1 MAATH
6 PVVDPR
12 TGEII
17 EYVELLSPAC
27 VPEVARRALAAFR
40 PWADT
45 PLERRCRL
53 VADFATAL
61 AAKVPTLARA
71 YSREHGKTVA
81 EAKAELARAVDT
93 IQWATVAA
101 EGVTRSAMLRARE
114 GLTRLISV
122 EPVGPVLAIVPW
134 NFPAVVLARKLG
146 PALVM
151 GCPIVI
157 KGAEQTPRILTAF
170 AQAASDTGLPH
181 DVVQLVFASP
191 PESQALI
198 QRPEFRQISFTG
210 SSRVGRLVA
219 AAAAG
224 SLASC
229 VLELGGHAPAIVTA
243 DADLDLAATRL
254 AMAKF
259 GSSGQ
264 SCGAPSRLLVAGG
277 IYEPFV
283 ERFVKSAPALDSDR
297 SCGPVMGPLNN
308 GVRRATVHDLVL
320 DAVDRGACL
329 RLGGFLPDTPGF
341 YYPATV
347 LTDVPLEARIL
358 RDEPFGPVAPVLPY
372 NDDEDAIA
380 IANSSDYALSAYVFG
395 STRRALA
402 IGHRLNAGSVSVN
415 SASGAAPDAPLGG
428 RGASGYGYEGGE
440 QGMLAFT
447 RLKICQHS
455 TQAALA

>member
-40 PWADT
+40 PWADM

-53 VADFATAL
+53 IADFAATL
-61 AAKVPTLARA
+61 AAKAPTLARA

-101 EGVTRSAMLRARE
+101 EGVTRSAMLPARE

-146 PALVM
+146 PAL
-151 GCPIVI
+151 
-157 KGAEQTPRILTAF
+157 
-170 AQAASDTGLPH
+170 
-181 DVVQLVFASP
+181 
-191 PESQALI
+191 
-198 QRPEFRQISFTG
+198 
-210 SSRVGRLVA
+210 
-219 AAAAG
+219 
-224 SLASC
+224 
-229 VLELGGHAPAIVTA
+229 
-243 DADLDLAATRL
+243 
-254 AMAKF
+254 
-259 GSSGQ
+259 
-264 SCGAPSRLLVAGG
+264 
-277 IYEPFV
+277 
-283 ERFVKSAPALDSDR
+283 
-297 SCGPVMGPLNN
+297 
-308 GVRRATVHDLVL
+308 
-320 DAVDRGACL
+320 
-329 RLGGFLPDTPGF
+329 
-341 YYPATV
+341 
-347 LTDVPLEARIL
+347 
-358 RDEPFGPVAPVLPY
+358 
-372 NDDEDAIA
+372 
-380 IANSSDYALSAYVFG
+380 
-395 STRRALA
+395 A

-415 SASGAAPDAPLGG
+415 SAPGAAPGAPLGG